1 MSSSEVL
8 RIGQLA
14 SRTGVSP
21 DTIRLYERM
30 GLLQKTPRT
39 SGGYRLFPTDSIERV
54 RLIRDAVRVG
64 FSLRQLSTFLK
75 ARRAGGAPC
84 HDVRDAAAD
93 ILEAIDKQIA
103 DLTSTRE
110 AIRAM
115 LDDWD
120 SRLAA
125 TSPGRPAHLLD
136 SLGTTPALSTRGP
149 ASNLRRRR

>member
-54 RLIRDAVRVG
+54 RLIRDASDSPFVSCPRFSKLVG
-64 FSLRQLSTFLK
+64 RA
-75 ARRAGGAPC
+75 ARRAM
-84 HDVRDAAAD
+84 
-93 ILEAIDKQIA
+93 
-103 DLTSTRE
+103 TSVMRPLISSRRST
-110 AIRAM
+110 
-115 LDDWD
+115 
-120 SRLAA
+120 SRL
-125 TSPGRPAHLLD
+125 PI
-136 SLGTTPALSTRGP
+136 
-149 ASNLRRRR
+149 